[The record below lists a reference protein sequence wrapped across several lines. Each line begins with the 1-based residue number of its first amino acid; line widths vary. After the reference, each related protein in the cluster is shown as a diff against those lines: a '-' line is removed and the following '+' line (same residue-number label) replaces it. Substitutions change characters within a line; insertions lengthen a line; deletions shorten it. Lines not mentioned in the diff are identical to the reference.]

1 MPRGVKDEGT
11 CFYCRRDKKKCLRET
26 PKGEP
31 EICERCAKYGY
42 ICAATQPSQAEST
55 RRVLNR
61 HRCDA
66 CRKHHQVCLPIDR
79 QWPDR
84 CDRCVK
90 RNRACSPPFTQSAAG
105 RALASSLYFPSL
117 NPTVAS
123 SPTGQA
129 NYPAPSSVSNQSANN
144 LEAPSRSRS
153 QITDIMSI
161 DNVLSDAPEQPR
173 YDYRDWV
180 QKLEE
185 HQFRR

>member
-1 MPRGVKDEGT
+1 MLTLDLP
-11 CFYCRRDKKKCLRET
+11 F
-26 PKGEP
+26 
-31 EICERCAKYGY
+31 
-42 ICAATQPSQAEST
+42 Q
-55 RRVLNR
+55 
-61 HRCDA
+61 
-66 CRKHHQVCLPIDR
+66 CLPIDR

-117 NPTVAS
+117 NPTVAQ

-129 NYPAPSSVSNQSANN
+129 NYPSLSSVSNQSANS
-144 LEAPSRSRS
+144 LDAPSRSRS

>member
-31 EICERCAKYGY
+31 LACERCAKYGY
-42 ICAATQPSQAEST
+42 ICGATQPSQAEST

-90 RNRACSPPFTQSAAG
+90 RNRACSPPFAQSAAG

-117 NPTVAS
+117 NPTVTPP
-123 SPTGQA
+123 SPTSQA
-129 NYPAPSSVSNQSANN
+129 NYPALSSVSSRSATS
-144 LEAPSRSRS
+144 LESSPRSRS

-161 DNVLSDAPEQPR
+161 DNVLVTTPDQTR

-180 QKLEE
+180 QKLEGN
-185 HQFRR
+185 RR

>member
-11 CFYCRRDKKKCLRET
+11 CFYCRRDKKKCLRES
-26 PKGEP
+26 PDGEP

-42 ICAATQPSQAEST
+42 ICASTQPSQAEST

-105 RALASSLYFPSL
+105 RALASSLYYPSL
-117 NPTVAS
+117 NAPMNPNAATQPLLQS
-123 SPTGQA
+123 DPNP
-129 NYPAPSSVSNQSANN
+129 NYPDTSPH
-144 LEAPSRSRS
+144 SRT
-153 QITDIMSI
+153 QISDIMSI
-161 DNVLSDAPEQPR
+161 DNVLSDTLDSRR
-173 YDYRDWV
+173 YDYIEWLRS
-180 QKLEE
+180 LEGK
-185 HQFRR
+185 